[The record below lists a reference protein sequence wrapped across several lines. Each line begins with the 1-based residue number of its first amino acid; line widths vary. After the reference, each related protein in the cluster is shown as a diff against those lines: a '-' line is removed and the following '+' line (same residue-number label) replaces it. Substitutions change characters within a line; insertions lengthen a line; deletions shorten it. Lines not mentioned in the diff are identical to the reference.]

1 MLIFTIFAKKKR
13 NIVIYMTINTTS
25 RIKGADPHI

>member
-25 RIKGADPHI
+25 RIKGADTYI